1 LKSKENEIQ
10 ILSREMLQYKIENE
24 EDIENLK
31 FAHAEAIRKLK
42 LYEIVVMVVL
52 QEGDPSK
59 EISSSHISF
68 LCLNKAF
75 VEFHC
80 FSTSVQYSVF
90 FSYLYNFKHSD
101 FKSLFFNTQAL
112 WINSSAKRNEH
123 IRIKTLPPEVD
134 VDGVVLQ
141 FPRNIRAL
149 KNYLENN

>member
-1 LKSKENEIQ
+1 
-10 ILSREMLQYKIENE
+10 
-24 EDIENLK
+24 
-31 FAHAEAIRKLK
+31 
-42 LYEIVVMVVL
+42 MVVL

-75 VEFHC
+75 VAFHC
-80 FSTSVQYSVF
+80 FSTSVQYSIF

-123 IRIKTLPPEVD
+123 IRIKTLSPEVD

-149 KNYLENN
+149 KKLSGNQLKAFLEVYGQLTEGSVKELKNRFAKFMGLRVVIA